1 MKNLYRRTLALLIVW
16 CAILFVALGVK
27 AQDTN
32 GWWKQTWNAVS
43 PLTTA
48 TNYSFNPYFTYAP
61 DAPNGQKVGG
71 GLLAVYNVNNYLGAG
86 IGFDYLGQ
94 FTLVSA
100 NVELKL
106 PIHPFTTLAPTNTF
120 LHDLSVT
127 PFALVGAGTPMSGA
141 STGVSSIVDTGAI
154 FQFGHLWGGQFNVGG
169 AYGRWDNAGI
179 YSGNRYHATAGWSR
193 GF

>member
-1 MKNLYRRTLALLIVW
+1 MKNPYRRILSLLIVIS
-16 CAILFVALGVK
+16 AILFASVLAK
-27 AQDTN
+27 AQETN
-32 GWWKQTWNAVS
+32 SWWLETWNAIK

-48 TNYSFNPYFTYAP
+48 TNYAFQPYATYAP
-61 DAPNGQKVGG
+61 DAPSGQKVGG
-71 GLLAVYNVNNYLGAG
+71 GLLAIYNVNNYLGAG
-86 IGFDYLGQ
+86 VGFDYLGQ

-106 PIHPFTTLAPTNTF
+106 PVKPFATLAPTNSF
-120 LHDLSVT
+120 FHDVTVT
-127 PFALVGAGTPMSGA
+127 PFVLAGAGTPMSGA
-141 STGVSSIVDTGAI
+141 SVGVASIVDAGAV

-179 YSGNRYHATAGWSR
+179 YSGNRYHATFGWSR